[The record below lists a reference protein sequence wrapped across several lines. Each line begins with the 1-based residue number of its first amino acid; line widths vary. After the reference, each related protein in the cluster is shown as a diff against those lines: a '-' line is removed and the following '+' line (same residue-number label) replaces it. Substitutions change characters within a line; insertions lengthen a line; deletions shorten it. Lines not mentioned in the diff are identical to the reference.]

1 MKTFLTLLE
10 EHGLLVNCQTEWHD
24 ESLPFPRTDHRE
36 IKAGDAFI
44 AIKGERFDGHQLI
57 GEARKLGAAL
67 IVGEDH
73 QADIQVKDS
82 RKAAALYASEYYGRP
97 SQHFTLYGVTGTNG
111 KTTVSL
117 MLFQLLRLMGYSC
130 GWIGTLGYRINEEQH
145 ETAHTTPDIMQLNA
159 IFQKMADAGVQHVV
173 MEVSSHAL
181 ALDRVYNVQFDYCLF
196 TNLSRDHLDFH
207 KNMDEYFSAKYMLFE
222 RAIRNSAVSV
232 VNIDDDH
239 GRIIADRLQSTGAGI
254 FSVGHASDA
263 DFMITDAQ
271 TRLDGS
277 SFKLVSK
284 DKQAME
290 IASPLIGSFNVDNLA
305 LALGTLLAAKHD
317 KAILT
322 KLIERLMPVPGRIE
336 AVTNDLGI
344 GIYVDYAHTP
354 DAIINLLKS
363 INKLPH
369 GRVISVIGAGGNR
382 DTGKRPLMLQAALRF
397 SDAVIITDD
406 NPRHENPNL
415 IIQDIVRDRELSLP
429 WWIIRDRGTAI
440 ASAIRLA
447 RKGDVVLICGKGHEN
462 YQETKGVRHH
472 FDDREAARESLAQAK
487 QNKAD
492 DEMLLPLDPLMLAIV
507 EEQSLDE
514 NCSFDGASYRFLSTD
529 SRSIKPE
536 SMFFAIKGENFDG
549 NRFISNVLK
558 QDSCFAVGNV
568 ALPDQKRYFQT
579 SDCALLMSKLM
590 QKYLLMFDIHKTA
603 LTGSTGK
610 TSTKE
615 LLTAI
620 LEEVAPTLKTLKNE
634 NNIIGLCKT
643 ILRIEPNHRFGVF
656 EIGTNHFGEIALLSD
671 TIMPDAGIILN
682 VGPSHLEYFGDE
694 DGVMRE
700 KTDLFHRA
708 LDLRLY
714 PADDPRF
721 ELYHESGKSVGYADD
736 AVYRISDVRDEAQGK
751 SFDLSGTRYTIPY
764 SAPHY
769 VINSAFA
776 IAMALNL
783 GIEASEI
790 QHALFKPVSLDMRMQ
805 VEKLRGGYLIV
816 DCYNANPVSM
826 QSALEFWRDLHPE
839 KPHVAFLG
847 DMLELGTQADMY
859 HQMIGAMLAEI
870 RYEELYT
877 VGKRAVAFSDQ
888 PCRHYPSVEDLIA
901 DFPSLP
907 EHTVILVK
915 ASHGIHLERLL
926 PKLRGED

>member
-1 MKTFLTLLE
+1 
-10 EHGLLVNCQTEWHD
+10 
-24 ESLPFPRTDHRE
+24 
-36 IKAGDAFI
+36 
-44 AIKGERFDGHQLI
+44 
-57 GEARKLGAAL
+57 
-67 IVGEDH
+67 
-73 QADIQVKDS
+73 
-82 RKAAALYASEYYGRP
+82 
-97 SQHFTLYGVTGTNG
+97 
-111 KTTVSL
+111 
-117 MLFQLLRLMGYSC
+117 
-130 GWIGTLGYRINEEQH
+130 
-145 ETAHTTPDIMQLNA
+145 
-159 IFQKMADAGVQHVV
+159 
-173 MEVSSHAL
+173 
-181 ALDRVYNVQFDYCLF
+181 
-196 TNLSRDHLDFH
+196 NLSRDHLDFH

-222 RAIRNSAVSV
+222 RAIQNSAVSV

-239 GRIIADRLQSTGAGI
+239 GRIIADRLKSTGAGI
-254 FSVGHASDA
+254 FSVGHISGA
-263 DFMITDAQ
+263 DYTITDTQ

-277 SFKLVSK
+277 YFKLVCSG
-284 DKQAME
+284 DEMME

-317 KAILT
+317 KARLT
-322 KLIERLMPVPGRIE
+322 ELVERLKPVPGRIE

-382 DTGKRPLMLQAALRF
+382 DTGKRPLMLQAALRH

-406 NPRHENPNL
+406 NPRDENPNL

-440 ASAIRLA
+440 ASAIKLA
-447 RKGDVVLICGKGHEN
+447 RRGDVVLICGKGHEN
-462 YQETKGVRHH
+462 YQEIKGVRHH
-472 FDDREAARESLAQAK
+472 FDDRGAARKALLLER

-492 DEMLLPLDPLMLAIV
+492 DEMLLSLDPLMLAIV
-507 EEQSLDE
+507 EELPLDE
-514 NCSFDGASYRFLSTD
+514 NCDFDGASYRHLSMD

-558 QDSCFAVGNV
+558 QDSCFAVGTI
-568 ALPDQKRYFQT
+568 ALPDQKRYYQT
-579 SDCALLMSKLM
+579 SDSLLLMAKLM

-620 LEEVAPTLKTLKNE
+620 LEDNAPTLKTLKNE

-656 EIGTNHFGEIALLSD
+656 EIGTNHFGEIARLSD
-671 TIMPDAGIILN
+671 IIMPDAGIILN

-721 ELYHESGKSVGYADD
+721 EIYHESGKSVGYAED
-736 AVYRISDVRDEAQGK
+736 AAYQISDVREEAQGK
-751 SFDLSGTRYTIPY
+751 SFVLCGIRYTIPY

-769 VINSAFA
+769 VINGAFA

-783 GIEASEI
+783 GIEPREI
-790 QHALFKPVSLDMRMQ
+790 QIALHKPVALDMRMQ
-805 VEKLRGGYLIV
+805 VENLRGGYLIV
-816 DCYNANPVSM
+816 DCYNANPMSM
-826 QSALEFWRDLHPE
+826 QSALEYWRDLHPE
-839 KPHVAFLG
+839 MPHVAFLG

-859 HQMIGAMLAEI
+859 HQMIGAM
-870 RYEELYT
+870 
-877 VGKRAVAFSDQ
+877 
-888 PCRHYPSVEDLIA
+888 
-901 DFPSLP
+901 
-907 EHTVILVK
+907 
-915 ASHGIHLERLL
+915 
-926 PKLRGED
+926 